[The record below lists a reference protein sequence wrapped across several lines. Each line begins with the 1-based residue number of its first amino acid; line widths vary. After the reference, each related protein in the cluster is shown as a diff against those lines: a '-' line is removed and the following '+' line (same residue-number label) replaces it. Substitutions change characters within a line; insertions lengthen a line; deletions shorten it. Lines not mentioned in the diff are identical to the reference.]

1 MLKEL
6 QVKNFAII
14 DDVKIKFD
22 EGLNI
27 LTGETGAGK
36 TLIIEAINLLI
47 GERAGSEL
55 IRENEKRLLV
65 QGYFDFSSNP
75 TATNFLKNENLISD
89 DDLADDIIISRE
101 VNRRGKNRAFI
112 NGIFTQVSTL
122 KNFASYFID
131 IHGQHDHQYLLESK
145 THIEIIDKIGREE
158 LKNIKEEYTCKL
170 KEYLEKK
177 EELVKLEKL
186 QEEKE
191 ERLLDLKYKLDE
203 IENLNIK
210 ENEEDTLENEVRIL
224 KNYEKIYQLSSEC
237 QNVLK
242 GNETETFS
250 LSNSTAILEK
260 NVSRLAEID
269 KRFKKFISEVG
280 SLSVFIEEFSHYL
293 NAYLSNLD
301 FSSKRL
307 DFIQERL
314 FKLSEIKKKYGMDLS
329 SIIEYSKKIKE
340 EIESFGSLE
349 YDIEKKQR
357 EFDEFKDNLVCKAIQ
372 LTECRKKIIGSL
384 EKEISCELKD
394 LDFKSVTFKAQ
405 ISFLKGDN
413 GLKINGESVKLTQNG
428 MDNIEFLISLNPGE
442 NVKPLKKIA
451 SGGEISRIM
460 LALKSIIS
468 SVDCISTMIFDE
480 IDVGIGGETSR
491 VVGEKLYRISR
502 NRQVICITHLAPIA
516 CFSDSH
522 FFIDKYIEG
531 GRTKIMIKRLGE
543 NSRIKEVS
551 RMLSGKNESSISIM
565 HAEEL
570 LNQCNT
576 AKKNLLEAEVRV
588 GN

>member
-22 EGLNI
+22 KGLNI

-47 GERAGSEL
+47 GERANSEL
-55 IRENEKRLLV
+55 IRENEDRLLV
-65 QGYFDFSSNP
+65 QGYFDFSSNQ
-75 TATNFLKNENLISD
+75 AAVNFLKNENLISD
-89 DDLADDIIISRE
+89 DDLVDDIVISRE

-112 NGIFTQVSTL
+112 NGIFTQVSIL

-145 THIEIIDKIGREE
+145 THIEIVDKIGREE
-158 LKNIKEEYTCKL
+158 LKNIKGEYTCKL
-170 KEYLEKK
+170 KEYLKKK
-177 EELVKLEKL
+177 EELKKLKKL

-191 ERLLDLKYKLDE
+191 ERLLDLRYRLDE

-210 ENEEDTLENEVRIL
+210 ENEEETLENEIRIL
-224 KNYEKIYQLSSEC
+224 KNYEKIYQHSSEC
-237 QNVLK
+237 QNILK

-250 LSNSTAILEK
+250 LSNSAAMLEK

-269 KRFKKFISEVG
+269 KRFKKFIGEIS
-280 SLSVFIEEFSHYL
+280 SMSVFIEEFSHYL

-301 FSSKRL
+301 FSSERL
-307 DFIQERL
+307 NFIQERL
-314 FKLSEIKKKYGMDLS
+314 FKLSEIRKKYGMDLS
-329 SIIEYSKKIKE
+329 SIVEYSKKIKE
-340 EIESFGSLE
+340 EIESFESLE

-357 EFDEFKDNLVCKAIQ
+357 EFDEFKENLVGKAIQ
-372 LTECRKKIIGSL
+372 LTECRKKIIRGM
-384 EKEISCELKD
+384 EKEISIELKD
-394 LDFKSVTFKAQ
+394 LDFKSVTFKTQ
-405 ISFLKGDN
+405 IDLLKGDN
-413 GLKINGESVKLTQNG
+413 GLKINGEGVKLTQNG
-428 MDNIEFLISLNPGE
+428 VDNIEFLISLNPGE
-442 NVKPLKKIA
+442 GVKPLKKIA

-468 SVDCISTMIFDE
+468 CVDSISTMIFDE

-491 VVGEKLYRISR
+491 VVGEKLYKISR

-522 FFIDKYIEG
+522 FFIDKFIEG
-531 GRTKIMIKRLGE
+531 GRTKITITRLDE
-543 NSRIKEVS
+543 NSKIKEVS
-551 RMLSGKNESSISIM
+551 RMLSGKKESSISIM

-570 LNQCNT
+570 INQCNVI
-576 AKKNLLEAEVRV
+576 KKNLLGAEVEIK
-588 GN
+588 N